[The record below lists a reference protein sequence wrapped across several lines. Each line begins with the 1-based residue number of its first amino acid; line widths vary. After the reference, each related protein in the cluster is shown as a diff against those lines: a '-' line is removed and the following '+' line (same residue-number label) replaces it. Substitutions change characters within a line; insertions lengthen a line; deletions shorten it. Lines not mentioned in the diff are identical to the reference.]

1 MKKIL
6 CTFLMFLNISFLFS
20 QTNYYNETK
29 TFSES
34 DYTYKAEV
42 PSWGIISIYNT
53 SNSWVNKDMMY
64 KGTNEKYSMPDVGED
79 LLDSASKLVGTENI
93 KTIISRVFSRDEK
106 RMIGDKEMI
115 VTMYV
120 NSTTGRIDDVMF
132 EFFETSPYRF
142 IPVSTYRRIEQEIK
156 QNIQVTP
163 TDAGRRLNYIYW
175 WKGIVPEL

>member
-1 MKKIL
+1 M
-6 CTFLMFLNISFLFS
+6 N
-20 QTNYYNETK
+20 NNEFCK
-29 TFSES
+29 
-34 DYTYKAEV
+34 
-42 PSWGIISIYNT
+42 
-53 SNSWVNKDMMY
+53 
-64 KGTNEKYSMPDVGED
+64 
-79 LLDSASKLVGTENI
+79 LLQQRKENI

-163 TDAGRRLNYIYW
+163 TDIGRKLNYIYW
-175 WKGIVPEL
+175 WKGIVPGL